1 MPGILGL
8 IQTTSF
14 SIADVLML
22 IGLTIGGLV
31 AWRSKRGDFYK
42 AVAEEKTAEAERL
55 LADNAR
61 MHHLTDLTPL
71 RDSQQQIA
79 DALERHGELLSAT
92 MAKLTDLNGSL
103 RALTTANEALAQK
116 LITDEASRALLR
128 QASEPEVPRRRRA

>member
-92 MAKLTDLNGSL
+92 MAKLSDLNGSL

-128 QASEPEVPRRRRA
+128 EASEPAVPRRRRA